1 MKTLLLILTLATATL
16 QAEDNWSE
24 FLGVSHQ
31 SRGTT
36 TIVNNTAFTSTGVVT
51 KVRDS
56 YFGAGGITIKQG
68 DSYYGPRTYTTKVG
82 SDYFSSGSR

>member
-1 MKTLLLILTLATATL
+1 MKTLLLILTLVTATL

-31 SRGTT
+31 SRGVT
-36 TIVNNTAFTSTGVVT
+36 TIVHNTAFTSTGVVT

-56 YFGAGGITIKQG
+56 YFGAGGLTIKQG
-68 DSYYGPRTYTTKVG
+68 DSYYGPKTYTTKVG
-82 SDYFSSGSR
+82 NEYFSSGSR

>member
-31 SRGTT
+31 SRGVT

-56 YFGAGGITIKQG
+56 YFGAGGLTIKQG

-82 SDYFSSGSR
+82 SEYFSSGSR

>member
-1 MKTLLLILTLATATL
+1 MKTLLLTLTFLTATL
-16 QAEDNWSE
+16 HAEDDWSE

-31 SRGTT
+31 SRGVT
-36 TIVNNTAFTSTGVVT
+36 TIVNNTAFTSTGIVT
-51 KVRDS
+51 KVRDT

-82 SDYFSSGSR
+82 DVYFSNGTR